1 MKKTIEPDDFT
12 YGPTQIIGL
21 TKGDVNLMK
30 VSGNIVRDQARALDD
45 TIIETTGLT
54 DAEIMELGRSG
65 RLRIV
70 QHDGSNVE
78 HYFMDDSELFR
89 VNPIEMVVTDGK
101 VTVSRVIE
109 KPKKQNP
116 ARVN

>member
-45 TIIETTGLT
+45 TI
-54 DAEIMELGRSG
+54 
-65 RLRIV
+65 
-70 QHDGSNVE
+70 
-78 HYFMDDSELFR
+78 
-89 VNPIEMVVTDGK
+89 
-101 VTVSRVIE
+101 E
-109 KPKKQNP
+109 KQP
-116 ARVN
+116 A